1 MLTFEK
7 VLAAFK
13 DYLEED
19 DCCTVLM
26 TPRGYTILEWDD
38 SCQNWTE
45 AEFCATLEIM
55 RDLLL
60 TDFTCYL
67 KNKITSCE
75 RPLKD
80 DEQGEVQQRVNE
92 IAALLQ

>member
-1 MLTFEK
+1 MLTFKK

-13 DYLEED
+13 DYLEDD

-26 TPRGYTILEWDD
+26 TPRGYTILGQDE
-38 SCQNWTE
+38 SCQNWAE
-45 AEFCATLEIM
+45 AEFCATPEVV

-60 TDFTCYL
+60 TDLACHL

-75 RPLKD
+75 RPLED
-80 DEQGEVQQRVNE
+80 DKQEKVQQQENE